1 MAELL
6 HHLPLIAALLGLEAL
21 LGLLFLRLAR
31 RFRARLRGRDLVLAA
46 AVTLAVLAP
55 FLVSS
60 ALLVPTATLAEQVP
74 GAPVEGPVDPYDRGL
89 NDAVLQ
95 FFPWEAEVR
104 RAFAAGRLPLWSD
117 ALDGGSGLWG
127 NPQAQVLSPL
137 ALLARLAPLHHF
149 LLVGLALKQLTAL
162 AGALA
167 LLARLG
173 VRRGPAWLGA
183 LAFALGGGFAPWAV
197 FPHSAALPWVPW
209 VVLGALHLARR
220 RDRRALLPVT
230 LLTAALLLGGHPE
243 IAAAGCGL
251 AGLVA
256 LSLRSRRIAWHL
268 SLAAW
273 GTTLALGFAL
283 AAPQW
288 LPLFH
293 LAAGSERG
301 AEQVRAAGL
310 AGRDGT
316 GPLGFEGR
324 GEVLLL
330 GLLHPSPAP
339 DGSPEGAPPP
349 GSRPLWSHQMSA
361 YVGLVGFAGL
371 ALLLVAPPPRRSWP
385 FLAVG
390 LYTLLALA
398 DFAPVARATRALPVL
413 RLVEDSRFM
422 PVGTLA
428 LAVAAALGLATLRR
442 RAGRLRRAA
451 GLGGAAAAS
460 LLAGPP
466 GAVLAGWTGI
476 ALGAGLARRRA
487 AALLLAGVALLD
499 LVAWDW
505 RLLPRGERAHF
516 YPRTAF
522 VERLAAERD
531 EARGTRITGHDLLVY
546 PSLLAAYGLDEARP
560 YNPLAPQR
568 QVETLAAAFD
578 YRRQVDH
585 YFSPLG
591 GIEHPFLDFLAVSAV
606 VSNAYLPRP
615 EGFVRIDA
623 GEALPQPFEL
633 LRNPGALPR
642 WFLASGADAVP
653 PGGLAAWIAGMTDP
667 RRVALGPEAAGALP
681 PALAGGEV
689 RRTGGR
695 PGRIELEVATGG
707 PALLATSIPGPAGWR
722 VRADGARLA
731 PLAVNGAYLGALL
744 PAGAR
749 RVELRYVPRGL
760 ATGSALALAAILL
773 LLLDWRRLRRRAR
786 DGQRDGR

>member
-1 MAELL
+1 
-6 HHLPLIAALLGLEAL
+6 
-21 LGLLFLRLAR
+21 
-31 RFRARLRGRDLVLAA
+31 
-46 AVTLAVLAP
+46 
-55 FLVSS
+55 
-60 ALLVPTATLAEQVP
+60 
-74 GAPVEGPVDPYDRGL
+74 
-89 NDAVLQ
+89 
-95 FFPWEAEVR
+95 
-104 RAFAAGRLPLWSD
+104 
-117 ALDGGSGLWG
+117 
-127 NPQAQVLSPL
+127 
-137 ALLARLAPLHHF
+137 
-149 LLVGLALKQLTAL
+149 
-162 AGALA
+162 
-167 LLARLG
+167 
-173 VRRGPAWLGA
+173 
-183 LAFALGGGFAPWAV
+183 
-197 FPHSAALPWVPW
+197 VPW

-220 RDRRALLPVT
+220 RDPRALLPVT

-256 LSLRSRRIAWHL
+256 LSLGSRKIAWHL

-273 GTTLALGFAL
+273 GTTMALGFAL

-301 AEQVRAAGL
+301 AEQVRAAEL
-310 AGRDGT
+310 AAEHPGGNGT
-316 GPLGFEGR
+316 GPLGFEGQ

-330 GLLHPSPAP
+330 GLLHPSPVP

-361 YVGLVGFAGL
+361 YVGLVGLAGL
-371 ALLLVAPPPRRSWP
+371 ALLLAAPPPRRSWP

-398 DFAPVARATRALPVL
+398 DFAPVARVTRTLPVL

-428 LAVAAALGLATLRR
+428 LAIAAALGLATLRR
-442 RAGRLRRAA
+442 RAWERRRAA
-451 GLGGAAAAS
+451 ALAGAATAS

-476 ALGAGLARRRA
+476 ALAAGLAPRRARA
-487 AALLLAGVALLD
+487 AALLLAGGALLD

-522 VERLAAERD
+522 VERLAAER
-531 EARGTRITGHDLLVY
+531 EEERGSRVTGHELLVY
-546 PSLLAAYGLDEARP
+546 PSILAFYGLDEARP

-568 QVETLAAAFD
+568 QVEALAAAFD

-585 YFSPLG
+585 FFSPLRNL
-591 GIEHPFLDFLAVSAV
+591 EHPFLDFLAISAV

-615 EGFVRIDA
+615 AGFARIDG

-633 LRNPGALPR
+633 LRNPDALPR
-642 WFLASGADAVP
+642 WFLASGADAVAP
-653 PGGLAAWIAGMTDP
+653 ADLAAWIGGMTDP
-667 RRVALGPEAAGALP
+667 RRVALAPAGTSALP
-681 PALAGGEV
+681 ATLAGGEV

-695 PGRIELEVATGG
+695 PGRVELEVVAEG

-722 VRADGARLA
+722 VRADGARLR

-744 PAGAR
+744 PAGTR
-749 RVELRYVPRGL
+749 RVDLRYLPPGL
-760 ATGSALALAAILL
+760 LPGAALAVAAVLILII
-773 LLLDWRRLRRRAR
+773 DRRRLRRRER
-786 DGQRDGR
+786 HGS

>member
-1 MAELL
+1 MAELF

-21 LGLLFLRLAR
+21 LGLLLLRLAR
-31 RFRARLRGRDLVLAA
+31 RFRARLRGRDLALAA

-55 FLVSS
+55 FLFSS
-60 ALLVPTATLAEQVP
+60 KLLVPTATLAEQIP

-117 ALDGGSGLWG
+117 ALDGGSELWG
-127 NPQAQVLSPL
+127 NPQAQILSPL
-137 ALLARLAPLHHF
+137 ALLARLAPIHHF
-149 LLVGLALKQLTAL
+149 LLVGLALAQLTAL

-183 LAFALGGGFAPWAV
+183 LAFALGGGIAPWAV
-197 FPHSAALPWVPW
+197 FPHSSALPWVPW

-220 RDRRALLPVT
+220 RDPRALLPVT

-256 LSLRSRRIAWHL
+256 LSLRSRKIAWHL

-330 GLLHPSPAP
+330 GLLHPSPVP

-361 YVGLVGFAGL
+361 YVGLVGLAGL
-371 ALLLVAPPPRRSWP
+371 ALLFAAPPPRRSWP

-428 LAVAAALGLATLRR
+428 LAAAAALGLATLRR
-442 RAGRLRRAA
+442 RAGGRRRAA
-451 GLGGAAAAS
+451 ALAGAAAAS

-476 ALGAGLARRRA
+476 ALAAGLAQRRGRA
-487 AALLLAGVALLD
+487 AWMLLAGVALLD

-522 VERLAAERD
+522 MERLAAERD
-531 EARGTRITGHDLLVY
+531 EERGTRVTGHELLVY
-546 PSLLAAYGLDEARP
+546 PSILAFYGLDEARP

-568 QVETLAAAFD
+568 QVEALAAAFD

-585 YFSPLG
+585 YFSPLRNL
-591 GIEHPFLDFLAVSAV
+591 EHPFLDFLAVSAV

-615 EGFVRIDA
+615 AGFARIDG

-633 LRNPGALPR
+633 LGNPGALPR
-642 WFLASGADAVP
+642 WFLASGAEAVAP
-653 PGGLAAWIAGMTDP
+653 AELAAWIEGMTDP
-667 RRVALGPEAAGALP
+667 RRVALSPAEATTI
-681 PALAGGEV
+681 PAPLAGGEV

-695 PGRIELEVATGG
+695 PGRVELEVAAEG

-722 VRADGARLA
+722 VTADGARLR
-731 PLAVNGAYLGALL
+731 PFAVHGAYLGALL
-744 PAGAR
+744 PAGTR
-749 RVELRYVPRGL
+749 RVELRFLPPGLVP
-760 ATGSALALAAILL
+760 GSALALAAALILV
-773 LLLDWRRLRRRAR
+773 LDRRRLRRRE
-786 DGQRDGR
+786 DDGR